1 MIKRIIALA
10 MVCVLSISMVACGP
24 SKEMKALQAQYAQLQ
39 QAPLVPN
46 YMYAVTKPF
55 VLMGKLISTPQELG
69 NALATRPAMVTC
81 VVQNNV
87 AYSDMLCESDM
98 DRAGYKLVGKTKKG
112 KNTEMVFQ
120 DNSSAGLQ
128 AAQTQRQQQL
138 NSLQMQMNQQQQL
151 DSQSNQT
158 WVAVGVPLLTVGVGI
173 AASIIAA
180 Q

>member
-10 MVCVLSISMVACGP
+10 MLCVLSISMVACGP
-24 SKEMKALQAQYAQLQ
+24 SKEMKNLQAQYAQLQ

-98 DRAGYKLVGKTKKG
+98 DRAGYKLLGKTKKG

-128 AAQTQRQQQL
+128 AAQAQRQQQL
-138 NSLQMQMNQQQQL
+138 NALQQQMNNQRQL

-158 WVAVGVPLLTVGVGI
+158 WIAVGIPLALTAAGI
-173 AASIIAA
+173 AVSAMAA